1 MIKAIVRN
9 EFFRAAAA
17 FVMIF
22 MITFLFIFAAERDT
36 MQYYGCELKYN
47 SDKAADTFYETLT
60 AESQEAQL
68 KIFSIRN
75 LEGFRDVYADAESEE
90 DISALLVGMISY
102 SNADILWIRTQY
114 AKPGKYADTV
124 FNDSQFMVFMDH
136 YYAPYG
142 EYGAYVADLIK
153 TNEKML
159 TRSSTSGY
167 DRAVCEYEL
176 TLLERIDQT
185 PDDVP
190 VVSGANT
197 FTERFNGDMIFAFFV
212 SLLCYRMFTAHR
224 RTGYITCIKT
234 MKCGLKRFI
243 ISQNISHIIMFTAA
257 YLLYALLYFLMMSR
271 YLGDFSILNSPIQL
285 LQATEYSVYPLTVLQ
300 YMLILLAGRYL
311 YFLALCCIFGFISMI
326 SPHDLISL
334 AAGVIIS
341 ALPLIFSLS
350 GINGFAADIISGNIT
365 SFIDRSDITVLF
377 GKGAP
382 VLLIVLCGYLLIAV
396 IFFLLTYLA
405 GHLQFRTVRGKAAAN
420 V

>member
-1 MIKAIVRN
+1 MIKAILRN
-9 EFFRAAAA
+9 ELFRTAAA

-22 MITFLFIFAAERDT
+22 MITFLFIFAAEREEL
-36 MQYYGCELKYN
+36 QYYGYELKYN
-47 SDKAADTFYETLT
+47 GGRSADTFYETLT
-60 AESQEAQL
+60 ADSYEAEL
-68 KIFSIRN
+68 KMHSIRN
-75 LEGFRDVYADAESEE
+75 LEGFRDVCADIEGEE
-90 DISALLVGMISY
+90 DISAVIAGMISY

-124 FNDSQFMVFMDH
+124 FNDSLFMAFMDH

-153 TNEKML
+153 TDEKML
-159 TRSSTSGY
+159 TRSSVSDY

-176 TLLERIDQT
+176 TLLERIDQA
-185 PDDVP
+185 PDGVP

-197 FTERFNGDMIFAFFV
+197 FAERFNGDMIFAFFV
-212 SLLCYRMFTAHR
+212 ALLCYRMFTAHR

-234 MKCGLKRFI
+234 MKCGLKRFM
-243 ISQNISHIIMFTAA
+243 ISQIISHIIMFTAA
-257 YLLYALLYFLMMSR
+257 YLLYTFLYFLMMSR
-271 YLGDFSILNSPIQL
+271 YLGDFSVLGSPIQL

-300 YMLILLAGRYL
+300 YMLILFAGRYL
-311 YFLALCCIFGFISMI
+311 YFLALCCILGFISMI

-334 AAGVIIS
+334 AAGVMIS

-350 GINGFAADIISGNIT
+350 EINGFAADMISGNIT

-377 GKGAP
+377 GKGVP
-382 VLLIVLCGYLLIAV
+382 VLFIVLCGYLLIAV

-405 GHLQFRTVRGKAAAN
+405 GNLQFRTVRGKAAAN
-420 V
+420 A

>member
-9 EFFRAAAA
+9 ELFHTAAA

-22 MITFLFIFAAERDT
+22 MITFLFIFASEREEL
-36 MQYYGCELKYN
+36 QYYDYELKYN
-47 SDKAADTFYETLT
+47 SDKSADTFYETLT
-60 AESQEAQL
+60 ADSREAQW
-68 KIFSIRN
+68 KIHSIHN
-75 LEGFRDVYADAESEE
+75 LEGFRDIYADAESEE
-90 DISALLVGMISY
+90 DISALLAGMISY
-102 SNADILWIRTQY
+102 SNADILWIQTQH
-114 AKPGKYADTV
+114 AKPGKYTDTV

-142 EYGAYVADLIK
+142 EYGAYAADLIK
-153 TNEKML
+153 TDEKML
-159 TRSSTSGY
+159 ARSSTSDY

-176 TLLERIDQT
+176 TLLERIDQI
-185 PDDVP
+185 PDGVP

-197 FTERFNGDMIFAFFV
+197 FTQRFNGDMIFAFFI

-243 ISQNISHIIMFTAA
+243 ISQNISHVIMFTTA
-257 YLLYALLYFLMMSR
+257 YLLYALLYFMMLSR
-271 YLGDFSILNSPIQL
+271 YLGDFSVLDSPIQL
-285 LQATEYSVYPLTVLQ
+285 LQTTEYSVYPLTVWQ
-300 YMLILLAGRYL
+300 YMLILFAGRYL
-311 YFLALCCIFGFISMI
+311 YFLALCCILGFISMI

-341 ALPLIFSLS
+341 AFPLIFSLS

-377 GKGAP
+377 GKGMP

-405 GHLQFRTVRGKAAAN
+405 GNLQFRTLRGKAATNA
-420 V
+420 